1 MLSLGSTHPSSL
13 SLSGDGLG
21 CHPGQVG
28 DTISMGFFFFPVRSP
43 SSWGGIFLLGLFRD
57 VYSSSPGLGY
67 SVPARWTW
75 SLVQRLVFCVQ
86 GSFLVPCGFRVL

>member
-1 MLSLGSTHPSSL
+1 M
-13 SLSGDGLG
+13 

-28 DTISMGFFFFPVRSP
+28 DTISLGGFFPVRSP